1 MIIAATSQAMR
12 PAPLATILF
21 VAIGLFF
28 TPPLVAE
35 EDPELATFKE
45 STLTIDD
52 PVHVGDEVIY
62 TVEIEHVSGVQLH
75 ISSPPDGSRW
85 RELSREISVDE
96 TEGVA
101 VTTAS
106 LRYAVYRPGPTRGP
120 PISATLV
127 GRESD
132 QSATLEFPQHPLE
145 VVALTDE
152 NASLGDPRSPRP
164 IWNERPLLTILGG
177 GGLALCLL
185 AMLALFVI
193 RRRGLDDAPEVVAP
207 PEDVA
212 LEALQALK
220 ESELLDEEEWKR
232 FYLRLS
238 EIIRRYLGRRWS
250 FPGTEWTTTEI
261 MAKLHTIDDPDF
273 GIEAETV
280 GDWMR
285 SCDRVKFAGY
295 IPTREEAEAR
305 LAQAFDIVE
314 ATLPTPE
321 PEDDEENPGEKNNKE
336 EAAP

>member
-1 MIIAATSQAMR
+1 MIAATTQATR

-21 VAIGLFF
+21 VAMGILFA
-28 TPPLVAE
+28 PPLLAE
-35 EDPELATFKE
+35 EDSELATFKE

-52 PVHVGDEVIY
+52 PVHVGDEVVY
-62 TVEIEHVSGVQLH
+62 TVEIEHVPGLQLH
-75 ISSPPDGSRW
+75 ISEPPDGSRW
-85 RELSREISVDE
+85 RELSRELSVDE
-96 TEGVA
+96 SEELA
-101 VTTAS
+101 VTTAK
-106 LRYAVYRPGPTRGP
+106 LRYGVYRPGPTRGP

-145 VVALTDE
+145 VVALTGED
-152 NASLGDPRSPRP
+152 ASLGDPRSPRP

-177 GGLALCLL
+177 GGLAFCLL

-193 RRRGLDDAPEVVAP
+193 RRRGFDDTPLVVAP

-212 LEALQALK
+212 LEALQALQ
-220 ESELLDEEEWKR
+220 ESKLLDEEEWKL
-232 FYLRLS
+232 FYLQLS
-238 EIIRRYLGRRWS
+238 GIIRRYLGRRWS

-295 IPTREEAEAR
+295 LPTRAEAEAR

-314 ATLPTPE
+314 ATLPTPAPEPE
-321 PEDDEENPGEKNNKE
+321 PEDEEE
-336 EAAP
+336 EATP